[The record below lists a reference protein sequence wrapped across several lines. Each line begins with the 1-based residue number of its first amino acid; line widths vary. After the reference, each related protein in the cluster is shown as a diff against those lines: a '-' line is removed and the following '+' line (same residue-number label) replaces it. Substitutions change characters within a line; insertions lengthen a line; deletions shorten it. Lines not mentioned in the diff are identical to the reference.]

1 MVSLTKNENFQLAPV
16 VQIAKTS
23 NFSKTIKSP
32 PSIGE
37 TLKNRP
43 KYVFALKNDGYLL
56 DLVNIHFSLASSENS
71 HELFTFSV

>member
-1 MVSLTKNENFQLAPV
+1 LTKNENFQLAPV

-37 TLKNRP
+37 TFKNRP

-56 DLVNIHFSLASSENS
+56 DLVNSHFSLVNSENS